1 MLQLLCWAKPS
12 LIKAVLKRAFQ
23 DLINALSECSLNI
36 FKGHVQLTPP
46 QKKQLCRYKQSLRAL
61 VNKGTSA
68 KRGKRILQK
77 GGLVG
82 ALVKPVLDVLGVGVG
97 GGWVLLGSLGL

>member
-46 QKKQLCRYKQSLRAL
+46 QKQRLQFFRKCKLYTL
-61 VNKGTSA
+61 NSA
-68 KRGKRILQK
+68 K
-77 GGLVG
+77 VNET
-82 ALVKPVLDVLGVGVG
+82 
-97 GGWVLLGSLGL
+97 